1 MTHAISRPDYVYR
14 AIVRSIYDGDTI
26 RIDVDLG
33 LRTWIRNEQ
42 VRLAGID
49 APEIRGEE
57 RPQGLAARDWL
68 AARIPSG
75 TAILIQT
82 YKDARGKYGRWLVD
96 IWHDDVLVN
105 QEMVELGLAL
115 AYGR

>member
-1 MTHAISRPDYVYR
+1 MTHAISEPAYVYR
-14 AIVRSIYDGDTI
+14 AIVRSIYDGDTM
-26 RIDVDLG
+26 RLDMDLG
-33 LRTWIRNEQ
+33 LRTWIRNEP

-68 AARIPSG
+68 VERIPPG
-75 TAILIQT
+75 TAILVQT

-96 IWHDDVLVN
+96 IWYEDVLVN
-105 QEMVELGLAL
+105 QEMVELGLAQ
-115 AYGR
+115 AY